1 MTARSTMT
9 FEPGRTAQADGPDWK
24 MNPDWKLWVDGD
36 GDLVQVTVEGTLDDR
51 TAPCL
56 VGTIEQLA
64 RDGHAEIVMDARKLQ
79 IPGTDGGMLRRVSQS
94 LASLRVSVAW
104 S

>member
-1 MTARSTMT
+1 MTARPTRT
-9 FEPGRTAQADGPDWK
+9 FEPARTARADDSDWK
-24 MNPDWKLWVDGD
+24 MNPDLELWVDGD
-36 GDLVQVTVEGTLDDR
+36 GDLVQVTAEGTLDDR

-56 VGTIEQLA
+56 VGTIEELV
-64 RDGHAEIVMDARKLQ
+64 RDGHAEIVMDARKLR
-79 IPGTDGGMLRRVSQS
+79 IRGTDGAMLRRVSRS